1 MKVLICTNFKKEK
14 SRRLVPSVVEKLL
27 LFGIVPLMNEKDRD
41 FFDCG
46 NVVYDKLENQIAACD
61 IFLTIGGDGTILR
74 WGKRAAK
81 TGKSLLG
88 INTGRLGFM
97 ATLECDELD
106 KLKKLVDGDYSISSR
121 MLMNVLIKRG
131 NGDLHFSALNDV
143 VFYKDSGS
151 KLPEFRVE
159 SNNAEVSNIR
169 ADGMIFS
176 TPTGSTAYALS
187 AGGPIIDPS
196 LRCIEMT
203 PLCAHTLFS
212 RPMIFGGDTELKV
225 VYSGYESSRVYI
237 TIDGDDG
244 ISFEES
250 DSVIITKSELALN
263 LIDLDGD
270 SFYSSIHNK
279 LMRPL
284 K

>member
-1 MKVLICTNFKKEK
+1 MKVLICTNIKKER
-14 SRRLVPSVVEKLL
+14 SRKVVPSVVEKLL
-27 LFGIVPLMNEKDRD
+27 LFGIVPLMNEKDREY
-41 FFDCG
+41 FDCG
-46 NVVYDKLENQIAACD
+46 NVVYDTLENQIAACD
-61 IFLTIGGDGTILR
+61 IFLTVGGDGTILR
-74 WGKRAAK
+74 WGKHAAR

-97 ATLECDELD
+97 ATLECDGLD
-106 KLKKLVDGDYSISSR
+106 KLKKLVDSDYTVSSR
-121 MLMNVLIKRG
+121 MLMNVNIERG
-131 NGDLHFSALNDV
+131 NGDLNFLALNDV

-159 SNNAEVSNIR
+159 SNGTEVSNIR

-176 TPTGSTAYALS
+176 TPTGSTAYSLS
-187 AGGPIIDPS
+187 AGGPIIEPS

-212 RPMIFGGDTELKV
+212 RPMIFGGDTRLKV
-225 VYSGYESSRVYI
+225 VYFGYESSKVFI
-237 TIDGDDG
+237 TVDGDDG
-244 ISFEES
+244 ISFEEA
-250 DSVIITKSELALN
+250 DSVTITKSELALN